1 MKIINEASD
10 VFYTKVLLGGSIGS
24 NSIKSVSELKG
35 ISFTTGQKFKTSDIC
50 EDSCK
55 ISNKNLSP
63 GEKKYYNLKWVCA
76 EVINGKYT
84 GN

>member
-1 MKIINEASD
+1 MKTIKEAQD
-10 VFYTKVLLGGSIGS
+10 TFYTKVLLGGSIGEKPIS
-24 NSIKSVSELKG
+24 SVRQLKG
-35 ISFTTGQKFKTSDIC
+35 ISFKTGQKFETSDIC
-50 EDSCK
+50 KDSCK

-76 EVINGKYT
+76 EVVNGKYT